1 MDWFYM
7 IGTFVIKELICIT
20 VPLNWYRCAESV
32 QCYLV
37 TGGISYPNILNLLLS
52 SKGYKTKLVEK
63 CSVLAD
69 AIYMFLLFIHF

>member
-7 IGTFVIKELICIT
+7 IGTFVIKELICMT

-37 TGGISYPNILNLLLS
+37 TGGISYPNILNL
-52 SKGYKTKLVEK
+52 
-63 CSVLAD
+63 
-69 AIYMFLLFIHF
+69 